1 MNIDCV
7 DYTVF
12 CYNQPLLVI
21 TKKKISV
28 LNLSTCPLQ
37 VKRVRDYSTSQLNW
51 VRENYVFQRNKI
63 RKFSAHQILRLR
75 ESYKYQ
81 QQTLNK
87 VLENL
92 PSLYFENCRSG
103 SCQQSD
109 SMGPLDPD
117 VQIIDMYLK
126 TKIEKLSYL
135 PDPIFDTE
143 SKISV
148 YYTPTERSVNSRRNS
163 PVIPEGIHI
172 NMIERGPPPRQL
184 AMIRPIQFGPPPSVE
199 SPTPPDSPGPSRPQ
213 ARHGTTKAY
222 LECEK
227 NSEASKPSSE
237 PLLGRG
243 DFRVHRTGKGKR
255 LPSSASSP
263 DLCGDRSGEGECSH
277 ERARVLLAVEL
288 TKPECQ
294 VKHAAGQLV
303 CGECVKL
310 CENTPL

>member
-1 MNIDCV
+1 MV
-7 DYTVF
+7 Y
-12 CYNQPLLVI
+12 LL
-21 TKKKISV
+21 S
-28 LNLSTCPLQ
+28 LQ

-63 RKFSAHQILRLR
+63 RKFSAHQVLRLR

-103 SCQQSD
+103 SCRRSD

-117 VQIIDMYLK
+117 VEVIDMYLK

-135 PDPIFDTE
+135 PDPIFDNE

-163 PVIPEGIHI
+163 PVLPEGIHI
-172 NMIERGPPPRQL
+172 NMIEKGPPPRLL
-184 AMIRPIQFGPPPSVE
+184 AMIRPIQSGPPPSIE
-199 SPTPPDSPGPSRPQ
+199 SPTPPDSPGPSRCQPV
-213 ARHGTTKAY
+213 RHGTTKAY

-227 NSEASKPSSE
+227 NVEASKPSSE
-237 PLLGRG
+237 PLLGRERG
-243 DFRVHRTGKGKR
+243 DLCDHKIVRGKKYF
-255 LPSSASSP
+255 PASASSP
-263 DLCGDRSGEGECSH
+263 NLCGDRDNNSEFTH

-294 VKHAAGQLV
+294 VKHVAGQLA
-303 CGECVKL
+303 CGECVQL
-310 CENTPL
+310 CENSPL